1 MTNYHILTICENILY
16 GGGYMIEKGDIVVR
30 KSYGGDLYFVVTD
43 IDENNIVKLSCIRFR
58 LCADAPLE
66 DVEKVERDKL
76 FEFKKLFKKDI
87 DNKATDIL
95 RERKERGIHYISP
108 GKVLHIDSD
117 EDYLNLCLNYYKRL
131 SIPAVGKLIPE
142 ASQPLVISE
151 LLKEITPDI
160 LVLTGHD
167 SIKKSGNF
175 HRIED
180 YASSSFFV
188 EAVKKAR
195 QFRPSKD
202 DLIIFAGACQSDYE
216 NIIEAGANFASSPA
230 RTMIHALDP
239 VFLVERLSY
248 TFFGTII
255 NAEEGISNTMTGI
268 QGIGG
273 IDTRGTLRRG
283 RP

>member
-1 MTNYHILTICENILY
+1 
-16 GGGYMIEKGDIVVR
+16 MIEKGDIVVR
-30 KSYGGDLYFVVTD
+30 KSYGRDLYFVITD
-43 IDENNIVKLSCIRFR
+43 IDENNIVKLSCICFR

-66 DVEKVERDKL
+66 DVEKIERDKFL
-76 FEFKKLFKKDI
+76 EFKKLFKKDI

-117 EDYLNLCLNYYKRL
+117 QGYLNLCLNYYKRL
-131 SIPAVGKLIPE
+131 SVPAIGKLILE
-142 ASQPLVISE
+142 INQPLVLSE
-151 LLKEITPDI
+151 LLKEITPNI
-160 LVLTGHD
+160 LILTGHD
-167 SIKKSGNF
+167 AIKKNGNF
-175 HRIED
+175 HRLED
-180 YASSSFFV
+180 YTSSPFFV
-188 EAVKKAR
+188 DAVKKAR

-239 VFLVERLSY
+239 VFLAEKLSY
-248 TFFGTII
+248 TFFGSIV
-255 NAEEGISNTMTGI
+255 NAEEVISNTMTGI

-273 IDTRGTLRRG
+273 VDSRGTLRRG